1 MFSYKQRVAAL
12 LLLWA
17 SGACAEPLSMGI
29 RGYLVQQEV
38 FSLFGGPGEEI
49 RLELASYDTEKLQLQ
64 LDGLAYG
71 VAGEG
76 HWMLTAPE
84 RAGLYQLQLE
94 HKETHARSLVNLFV
108 GHSIPAGEEA
118 LNGYRT
124 GPPPPGHSK
133 YPAFYP
139 QPQLYFEV
147 TADNVDTRISE
158 HFTLRQFLCK
168 QESDFPKYVILK
180 ESLLVLLEG
189 LVQAVQQAGYPVET
203 FGVISGYRTPYYN
216 KRIGNVPNSRHVYGD
231 AMDLF
236 VDMDKDGKMDDLN
249 GDGQNNRADVDTLF
263 QIVERFK
270 QQSGNRLLVGGVGR
284 YYKAS
289 HHGGFVHMDAR
300 GFRAR
305 W

>member
-1 MFSYKQRVAAL
+1 MRRNRQLVAAL

-17 SGACAEPLSMGI
+17 SGAWAEALSMGV

-38 FSLFGGPGEEI
+38 FSLFAGPKEEI
-49 RLELASYDTEKLQLQ
+49 RLELASYDTDKLQLQ
-64 LDGLAYG
+64 LDGQAYG

-76 HWMLTAPE
+76 YWVLTAPE

-94 HKETHARSLVNLFV
+94 HGETHARSQVNLFI
-108 GHSIPAGEEA
+108 GHSVPAGEEE

-124 GPPPPGHSK
+124 GPPPPGHNK
-133 YPAFYP
+133 YPDFYP

-147 TADNVDTRISE
+147 TADNVDTRLSE

-168 QESDFPKYVILK
+168 QESDYPKYVILK

-189 LVQAVQQAGYPVET
+189 LVQAVQQAGYPVDT

-236 VDMDKDGKMDDLN
+236 VDMDEDGKMDDLN
-249 GDGQNNRADVDTLF
+249 GDGQNNRADVDLLYK
-263 QIVERFK
+263 IVESFK
-270 QQSGNRLLVGGVGR
+270 QQPGNRLLVGGVGR

>member
-1 MFSYKQRVAAL
+1 MCRDRQLVAAL

-17 SGACAEPLSMGI
+17 SGAWAEALSMGV

-38 FSLFGGPGEEI
+38 FSLFAGPKEEI
-49 RLELASYDTEKLQLQ
+49 RLELASYDTDKLQLQ
-64 LDGLAYG
+64 LDGQAYG
-71 VAGEG
+71 EAGEG
-76 HWMLTAPE
+76 YWILTAPE
-84 RAGLYQLQLE
+84 SAGLYQLQLE
-94 HKETHARSLVNLFV
+94 HEETHARSQVNLFV
-108 GHSIPAGEEA
+108 GHSVPAGEEE

-133 YPAFYP
+133 YPDFYP
-139 QPQLYFEV
+139 QTQLYFEV
-147 TADNVDTRISE
+147 TADNVDTRLSE

-168 QESDFPKYVILK
+168 QESEYPKYVILK

-236 VDMDKDGKMDDLN
+236 VDMDEDGNMDDLN
-249 GDGQNNRADVDTLF
+249 GDGQNNRADVDLLY
-263 QIVERFK
+263 QIVESFK
-270 QQSGNRLLVGGVGR
+270 QQSGNRLLTGGVGR

>member
-1 MFSYKQRVAAL
+1 MCRNRQLVAAL
-12 LLLWA
+12 LLLWG
-17 SGACAEPLSMGI
+17 SGAWAEALSMGV
-29 RGYLVQQEV
+29 RGYQVQQEV
-38 FSLFGGPGEEI
+38 FSLFAGPQEEI
-49 RLELASYDTEKLQLQ
+49 RLELASYDTDKLQLQ
-64 LDGLAYG
+64 LDGQAYG

-76 HWMLTAPE
+76 YWVLTAPE

-94 HKETHARSLVNLFV
+94 HGETHARSQVNLFI
-108 GHSIPAGEEA
+108 GHSVPAGEEE

-124 GPPPPGHSK
+124 GPPPPGHNK
-133 YPAFYP
+133 YPDFYP

-147 TADNVDTRISE
+147 TADNVDTRLSE

-168 QESDFPKYVILK
+168 QESDYPKYVILK

-189 LVQAVQQAGYPVET
+189 LVQAVQQAGYPVDT

-236 VDMDKDGKMDDLN
+236 VDMDEDGKMDDLN
-249 GDGQNNRADVDTLF
+249 GDGQNNRADVDLLYK
-263 QIVERFK
+263 IVESFK
-270 QQSGNRLLVGGVGR
+270 QQPGNRLLVGGVGR